1 MRMLQAHTRACD
13 IIDHRFH
20 FDAFSTVD
28 TDTIVSVYAF
38 FVLIHFEVRYR

>member
-28 TDTIVSVYAF
+28 TDTIVSVCVF
-38 FVLIHFEVRYR
+38 RFDPL